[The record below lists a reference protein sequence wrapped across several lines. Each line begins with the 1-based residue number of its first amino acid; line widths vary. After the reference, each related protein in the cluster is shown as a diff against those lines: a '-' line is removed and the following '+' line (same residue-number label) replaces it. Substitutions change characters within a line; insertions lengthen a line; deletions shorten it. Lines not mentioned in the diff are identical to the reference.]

1 MTYRNDIFKY
11 VKETY
16 QSEIEYP
23 WIKFPNYCVFRHKDN
38 NKWYG
43 LIMNI
48 PYAKLGEDKKGMVDI
63 LNVKI
68 DDFMLKE
75 FLVKQK
81 GIYEGYHIAR
91 GKWISILLDG
101 TVNLNQVY
109 DLLDKSFV
117 ATGNKKN

>member
-23 WIKFPNYCVFRHKDN
+23 WIKFPNYCVFTHKDN

>member
-1 MTYRNDIFKY
+1 MTYRNEIFKY
-11 VKETY
+11 VKEIY

-48 PYAKLGEDKKGMVDI
+48 PYAKLGEDKEGLVDI

-91 GKWISILLDG
+91 GKWVSILLDG
-101 TVNLNQVY
+101 TVNINQIY
-109 DLLDKSFV
+109 DLIDKSFV
-117 ATGNKKN
+117 ATGKKK